1 MDSMLSDLPVVHT
14 MAFRNQNGICQRSL
28 MVSNATREGIL
39 SRMNLGFWETVYLPL
54 PVANILPS
62 VRSK

>member
-39 SRMNLGFWETVYLPL
+39 SRMNLGFWETTYLPL
-54 PVANILPS
+54 P
-62 VRSK
+62 